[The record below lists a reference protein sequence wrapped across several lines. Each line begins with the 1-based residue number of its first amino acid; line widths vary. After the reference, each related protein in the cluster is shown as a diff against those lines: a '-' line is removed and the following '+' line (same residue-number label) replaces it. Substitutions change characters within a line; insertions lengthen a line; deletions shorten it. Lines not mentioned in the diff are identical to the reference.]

1 VEVQTLA
8 DTGKMIKLK
17 NILKE
22 IEVGLPLSKKEIL
35 NWWFNKGNIY
45 LLSYL
50 NHSPSLNQFL
60 SDNGYDNL
68 EDYLEDEFGFE
79 ENVIPEIIEYV
90 EAYYKIFKSNEIFV
104 TTFGDRY
111 GTFTKGTSYK
121 NIEIEY
127 IGDDQ
132 YYLYCNNY

>member
-1 VEVQTLA
+1 
-8 DTGKMIKLK
+8 MIKLK